1 MAILSDYQ
9 EEENQEQIIK
19 PIEKVE
25 ENSSTNSN
33 SAPKEDENS
42 SLVTKEEEENKNS
55 DPKEDE
61 NFTSTPKEEEENK
74 KLNPNKSNGFD
85 MENYSWGQSLQ
96 EVTIN
101 VPVPPGTKARFIIV
115 EFKTTSL
122 KVGLKNQPLIID
134 GEYFKAVKVDEC
146 YWSLEDQKEIS
157 ILLTKKDK
165 SDWWKSLLK
174 GEAEIDTQ
182 KVEPE
187 PSKLCDLD
195 NETRAAVEKMM
206 FDQRQKQM
214 GRPTSEEIKNQD
226 LLKKFMQQNPV
237 MANNFGDGKMR
248 MPNSKMFG

>member
-42 SLVTKEEEENKNS
+42 SLVTKKEENKNS
-55 DPKEDE
+55 APKEDE
-61 NFTSTPKEEEENK
+61 NSTSTPKEEEENK

-214 GRPTSEEIKNQD
+214 GLPTSEEIKNQD